1 MEPCLI
7 EIRLNLGPLKNI
19 LVVDLT
25 RVLVGPYCT
34 MILSDLGARVIK
46 IEAPEV
52 GDDSVYIEVQAEYTD
67 TGGLF
72 KSDRQPVLVSNWSA
86 VNTDFEVDLS
96 INSISLWWEAIDN
109 GDDSCVWTFVFYVND
124 ESMEYEGECQSDGA
138 ELTRETFDLIK
149 LRNNQ
154 MKEIL
159 ETMKN
164 NSFNLNATDR
174 NELSYVIAHLHT
186 LNLFV
191 DKAIEKEEE

>member
-1 MEPCLI
+1 M
-7 EIRLNLGPLKNI
+7 K
-19 LVVDLT
+19 
-25 RVLVGPYCT
+25 
-34 MILSDLGARVIK
+34 
-46 IEAPEV
+46 
-52 GDDSVYIEVQAEYTD
+52 
-67 TGGLF
+67 
-72 KSDRQPVLVSNWSA
+72 
-86 VNTDFEVDLS
+86 
-96 INSISLWWEAIDN
+96 
-109 GDDSCVWTFVFYVND
+109 
-124 ESMEYEGECQSDGA
+124 

-191 DKAIEKEEE
+191 DKAIEKEE